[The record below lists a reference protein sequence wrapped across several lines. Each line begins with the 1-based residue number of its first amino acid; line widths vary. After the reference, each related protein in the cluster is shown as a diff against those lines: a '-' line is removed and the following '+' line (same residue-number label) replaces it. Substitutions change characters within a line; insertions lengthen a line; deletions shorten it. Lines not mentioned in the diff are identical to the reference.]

1 MFGKKYVNDLI
12 SRSVLRGFISAGLP
26 IYRHPSPGRRC

>member
-12 SRSVLRGFISAGLP
+12 SRSAESAADQANAGKGP
-26 IYRHPSPGRRC
+26 EA